1 MKKLYLAV
9 LCLIGAA
16 ASVPAQAG
24 WLSSL
29 FDWNEAKTR
38 HPIVLVPGIFAFDS
52 IAGVDYWY
60 RIPAALEAEGATVF
74 VPEINAFESSVMR
87 GESLIAQL
95 DEIRAASGGRITR
108 FNLIGHSQGGM
119 TSRYVMNVRPDLV
132 ASVST
137 AHTPHQGSPLAD
149 IVTGVAPEGTL
160 QGVTFEILANAI
172 GDLVNLLSGYDG
184 DDSNIYAMLGEF
196 NQPGAAAFNT
206 QFPAGLPASACGEGA
221 SQVTINGQN
230 IRLYSWSGTS
240 TITSVVDPSDAL
252 FAITGLAINEA
263 NDGVTGRCSSHFGD
277 VIKDNYTMNHI
288 DVNNQVLGLVSL
300 FETSPETLFRNHAN
314 RLKQAGL

>member
-1 MKKLYLAV
+1 MKKLYMAV
-9 LCLIGAA
+9 LCSMGLC
-16 ASVPAQAG
+16 ASIPAQAG

-29 FDWNEAKTR
+29 FDWNEARTK

-95 DEIRAASGGRITR
+95 EEIRAASGGKITR

-119 TSRYVMNVRPDLV
+119 TSRYVMNARPDLV
-132 ASVST
+132 ASVTT

-149 IVTGVAPEGTL
+149 IVTQVAPEDTL
-160 QGVTFEILANAI
+160 QGVTFELLANAV
-172 GDLVNLLSGYDG
+172 GDLVNLLSGYNG
-184 DDSNIYAMLGEF
+184 DQSNIYAMLGEF
-196 NQPGAAAFNT
+196 NQPGAAAFNQ
-206 QFPAGLPASACGEGA
+206 QFPAGLPATACGEGA
-221 SQVTINGQN
+221 SQVRLNGQD
-230 IRLYSWSGTS
+230 IRLYSWSGTA
-240 TITSVVDPSDAL
+240 TITSVVDPSDAM
-252 FAITGLAINEA
+252 FAITGLAFTEA

-288 DVNNQVLGLVSL
+288 DVNNHVLGLVSL

-314 RLKQAGL
+314 RLKRAGL